1 MIVYSAV
8 YANLLF
14 ILMQIVSIIL
24 MLGCFI
30 LLLNKS
36 DLFVHMIIYLE
47 NKILLIFILQSYIDI
62 IPGELHFNGIS
73 HDYLNSVSVYL
84 PFSPLPSI
92 ILRLAELSS
101 NYQLRSNHILTQLFW
116 LLLICL
122 IIILVSMLITFSLI
136 YLDRIIVKHK

>member
-62 IPGELHFNGIS
+62 IPGELHFDGIPQ
-73 HDYLNSVSVYL
+73 DYLNSVSVYL
-84 PFSPLPSI
+84 PFSPVPSI